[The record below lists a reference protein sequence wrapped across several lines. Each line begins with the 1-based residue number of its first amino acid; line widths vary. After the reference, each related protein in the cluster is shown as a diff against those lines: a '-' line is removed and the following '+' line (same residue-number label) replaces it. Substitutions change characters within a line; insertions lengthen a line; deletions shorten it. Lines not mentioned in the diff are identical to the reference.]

1 MNFVKPIL
9 WINLLASLGALLV
22 YAFTFQTLNYRD
34 DFLMLVGLFVGVS
47 ALGLLLL
54 KSIEKENKDR

>member
-1 MNFVKPIL
+1 MNFAKPIL
-9 WINLLASLGALLV
+9 WVNLIGSLGALLV

-34 DFLMLVGLFVGVS
+34 DFLMLVGLFVAVS

-54 KSIEKENKDR
+54 RSTEKDNS